1 MDNRN
6 HTLETL
12 AFSDLT
18 CIPNESE
25 QPAWSKAST
34 TLYAHSSGEL
44 PSQFAAVGWQPLH
57 LPGQIVTKPQPSTT
71 VQGLTRRATSIVRGE
86 A

>member
-1 MDNRN
+1 MNNRN
-6 HTLETL
+6 HPLETL
-12 AFSDLT
+12 SFSDLT
-18 CIPNESE
+18 CTSSESE
-25 QPAWSKAST
+25 QPDWSKAST

-57 LPGQIVTKPQPSTT
+57 LPGQVVTQPQPSTT
-71 VQGLTRRATSIVRGE
+71 VQGLTRRATHIVRGE